1 MTVCMMLM
9 GYCLNK
15 QDTPRKNGYPSNI
28 SAERLATN
36 PPICHNIVDDYLIT
50 IKVLD
55 KFISEYL
62 LYQTQISQTP
72 DLNYLYYLSISTLTR

>member
-15 QDTPRKNGYPSNI
+15 QDKPRKNGYPSNI

-50 IKVLD
+50 IKVLV
-55 KFISEYL
+55 
-62 LYQTQISQTP
+62 YQTRISKTHNG
-72 DLNYLYYLSISTLTR
+72 NYLYYVSRSTLTGWIGLLEK

>member
-36 PPICHNIVDDYLIT
+36 PPICHNIVDDCLIN

-55 KFISEYL
+55 I
-62 LYQTQISQTP
+62 IIP
-72 DLNYLYYLSISTLTR
+72 DSNFTNT

>member
-28 SAERLATN
+28 SAERLAIN
-36 PPICHNIVDDYLIT
+36 PPICNNIVDDYLIT
-50 IKVLD
+50 IKGLD
-55 KFISEYL
+55 NIRLGF
-62 LYQTQISQTP
+62 
-72 DLNYLYYLSISTLTR
+72 

>member
-36 PPICHNIVDDYLIT
+36 PPIFHSSVEDYLIT

-55 KFISEYL
+55 NNIATNFA
-62 LYQTQISQTP
+62 
-72 DLNYLYYLSISTLTR
+72 NA

>member
-50 IKVLD
+50 IKALD
-55 KFISEYL
+55 KFSYI
-62 LYQTQISQTP
+62 IP
-72 DLNYLYYLSISTLTR
+72 DSNFTNA

>member
-36 PPICHNIVDDYLIT
+36 PPIWHNIVDDYLIT
-50 IKVLD
+50 IKGLD
-55 KFISEYL
+55 KFSYIRL
-62 LYQTQISQTP
+62 GF
-72 DLNYLYYLSISTLTR
+72 

>member
-50 IKVLD
+50 TNILD
-55 KFISEYL
+55 KFY
-62 LYQTQISQTP
+62 
-72 DLNYLYYLSISTLTR
+72 

>member
-50 IKVLD
+50 IKVFYLVYHTR
-55 KFISEYL
+55 ISHMHN
-62 LYQTQISQTP
+62 
-72 DLNYLYYLSISTLTR
+72 LNYLYYGSRSTLTG

>member
-50 IKVLD
+50 IKVFD
-55 KFISEYL
+55 QF
-62 LYQTQISQTP
+62 
-72 DLNYLYYLSISTLTR
+72 

>member
-55 KFISEYL
+55 KFI
-62 LYQTQISQTP
+62 P
-72 DLNYLYYLSISTLTR
+72 DSNFPNA

>member
-55 KFISEYL
+55 KF
-62 LYQTQISQTP
+62 
-72 DLNYLYYLSISTLTR
+72 